1 MEDFRFCSWKKSVKS
16 EIVSF
21 KEPRFFLYFVDEADL
36 CLTKGSTLTVY
47 AHFLL
52 RRGKFAVVKR
62 CVEKATG
69 KVFAA
74 KFLRKRRRG
83 RDCRAEVTHEM
94 AVLEMARNNAR
105 VVNLHAAYETDHD
118 IVLVL
123 E

>member
-1 MEDFRFCSWKKSVKS
+1 MWLTCDFPSSCFYC
-16 EIVSF
+16 
-21 KEPRFFLYFVDEADL
+21 D
-36 CLTKGSTLTVY
+36 
-47 AHFLL
+47 
-52 RRGKFAVVKR
+52 RGKFAVVKR

-83 RDCRAEVTHEM
+83 RDCRADVTHEM

>member
-1 MEDFRFCSWKKSVKS
+1 MDGLMNECKRSAPC
-16 EIVSF
+16 
-21 KEPRFFLYFVDEADL
+21 LL
-36 CLTKGSTLTVY
+36 CYRS
-47 AHFLL
+47 
-52 RRGKFAVVKR
+52 RGKFAVVKR

-83 RDCRAEVTHEM
+83 RDCRAEVVHEM
-94 AVLEMARNNAR
+94 AVLETARNSPR

>member
-1 MEDFRFCSWKKSVKS
+1 M

-21 KEPRFFLYFVDEADL
+21 KDPRYMKEKCTL
-36 CLTKGSTLTVY
+36 CLPLLFDPR
-47 AHFLL
+47 AHSPLP
-52 RRGKFAVVKR
+52 RGKYAVVRR

-83 RDCRAEVTHEM
+83 RDCRADVIHEM
-94 AVLEMARNNAR
+94 AVLESARNNAR
-105 VVNLHAAYETDHD
+105 VVNLHTAHETDRD
-118 IVLVL
+118 IVLLL

>member
-1 MEDFRFCSWKKSVKS
+1 MGISLVSCHQT
-16 EIVSF
+16 IV
-21 KEPRFFLYFVDEADL
+21 V
-36 CLTKGSTLTVY
+36 STMCTL
-47 AHFLL
+47 H

-118 IVLVL
+118 IVLLL